1 MRKIKIWTMLAM
13 AFAICLLTACGGQ
26 AAKQSPDISSAF
38 DNESKP
44 RPSANVV
51 SAMIRY
57 ETAIDEY
64 CKFMNDWFKLD
75 VLEQAE
81 YIDEYTAF
89 NDELARNQDI
99 MSQLLDRE
107 DEFTETDYE
116 YIQQTAL
123 RCSQKLLNCAS
134 GGLEAAEEAL
144 NGEGSDS

>member
-1 MRKIKIWTMLAM
+1 MRKIKIWTMLTM

-26 AAKQSPDISSAF
+26 AVKQSPDISNVF
-38 DNESKP
+38 DDESKP

-64 CKFMNDWFKLD
+64 CEFMNDWFELD
-75 VLEQAE
+75 VLEQAKC
-81 YIDEYTAF
+81 IDTYTAF

-99 MSQLLDRE
+99 MSQLL
-107 DEFTETDYE
+107 E
-116 YIQQTAL
+116 YIRQTAL
-123 RCSQKLLNCAS
+123 KCSQKLLNCAS

>member
-1 MRKIKIWTMLAM
+1 MRKIKMALATILS
-13 AFAICLLTACGGQ
+13 ICLLTACGGQ
-26 AAKQSPDISSAF
+26 AVKQSPDISNAF
-38 DNESKP
+38 DDESKP
-44 RPSANVV
+44 EVSANVV

-57 ETAIDEY
+57 QTAIDEY

-81 YIDEYTAF
+81 YVDKYTAF

-116 YIQQTAL
+116 YIRQTAL
-123 RCSQKLLNCAS
+123 KCSQKLLNCAS